1 MRRAGPQAVGSGKEI
16 AQLVQSCGVEIH
28 AAIFMAKSIIWF
40 ATSARQ
46 GGRMRCTLK
55 LVLAL
60 AAFIIIAIAVQD
72 MAAFI
77 RTPGVVARVEQ
88 SGNLPLELI
97 PRLA

>member
-1 MRRAGPQAVGSGKEI
+1 
-16 AQLVQSCGVEIH
+16 
-28 AAIFMAKSIIWF
+28 
-40 ATSARQ
+40 
-46 GGRMRCTLK
+46 MRCTLK